1 MCLVLEVVLDR
12 KMGHTILAMNNK
24 TKKKSLKISD
34 SVRKRKKWVEM
45 ISGKNIYEYALLGLK
60 GTKHYCF
67 KRRGHRKAI
76 IVYLT

>member
-34 SVRKRKKWVEM
+34 SVRKRKK
-45 ISGKNIYEYALLGLK
+45 
-60 GTKHYCF
+60 
-67 KRRGHRKAI
+67 
-76 IVYLT
+76 